1 MSDNTNFL
9 EEIDPLNYDFNQ
21 NNYFQSNQEVIL
33 KQDFNNFIQGQNQRF
48 NDMYHFF
55 NYNKFCDVQVNNM
68 KKVIDIQEEMI
79 RKKEEII
86 VKKDIVI
93 NNKERDAKYYKSEM
107 DKHRSDADFF
117 RNKLKKRERE
127 QTNPSIDILDEDNNK
142 KKPKKE
148 KYIDTFKK
156 PKGYRKIKKI
166 DGILEKIFDN
176 MKSIDDIINLE
187 NEDHKWSLVVN
198 EKFNMLFEMIPTLKE
213 INSVIGMKKVK
224 VDLFK
229 YICYFIQKINSN
241 DELLHTVIT
250 GSPGTG
256 KTMIA
261 TFIAKIFLSLG
272 FLKNDKIVYAKR
284 SNLIGEYCGHTARL
298 TQKRIDE
305 AEGGVLLIDE
315 AYSLGNKEKRDVFTK
330 ECIDTINQNLTEKKG
345 KFICI
350 IIGYKQS
357 LDECFFSYNQ
367 GLKRRF
373 PIVFDVSD
381 YTSEELTLIF
391 NKKVKDNGYTLKDF
405 DANKFFKDNYKKF
418 EFFGGDIELLIN
430 NCKYAYSMRLMKE
443 FNKENDKIF
452 TKEDIE
458 AGFQDFLDNRKEV
471 EVVDKFKEPP
481 SHLYI

>member
-1 MSDNTNFL
+1 MSESSDFKDLLSEPNMLDCN
-9 EEIDPLNYDFNQ
+9 LNY
-21 NNYFQSNQEVIL
+21 YQSNEQFETRQE
-33 KQDFNNFIQGQNQRF
+33 FNKFVEEQNKKF
-48 NDMYHFF
+48 NDMYNFF
-55 NYNKFCDVQVNNM
+55 TYNRFCDNKVTNM
-68 KKVIDIQEEMI
+68 KKVIELQEDMI
-79 RKKEEII
+79 KRKEEII
-86 VKKDIVI
+86 VKKDLQIDS
-93 NNKERDAKYYKSEM
+93 KERNLNYYRDESKKFESDAKYYKGLL
-107 DKHRSDADFF
+107 
-117 RNKLKKRERE
+117 NKKRSRDDM
-127 QTNPSIDILDEDNNK
+127 NLVLPDDK
-142 KKPKKE
+142 KQKKE
-148 KYIDTFKK
+148 KYIDKFKK
-156 PKGYRKIKKI
+156 PKGYRKLKDINKV
-166 DGILEKIFDN
+166 LERTFKN
-176 MKSIDDIINLE
+176 MNSIEDIINLE
-187 NEDHKWSLVVN
+187 NEEHKWSLISN
-198 EKFNMLFEMIPTLKE
+198 EKFAMLFEMIPTLKE

-284 SNLIGEYCGHTARL
+284 ANLIGEYCGHTARL

-373 PIVFDVSD
+373 PITFDVSD
-381 YTSEELTLIF
+381 YTPKELTQIF
-391 NKKVKDNGYTLKDF
+391 DKKVKDNGYTLKNF
-405 DANKFFKDNYKKF
+405 DAEKFFTDNYKKF
-418 EFFGGDIELLIN
+418 EFFGGDIELLVN
-430 NCKYAYSMRLMKE
+430 NCKYAYSMRLMKD
-443 FNKENDKIF
+443 FNNKNDKVF
-452 TKEDIE
+452 TKDDIE
-458 AGFQDFLDNRKEV
+458 TGFQDFLDNRKVDVV
-471 EVVDKFKEPP
+471 EDKFKHPP
-481 SHLYI
+481 PMMYT